1 MEQGITIQGVVCGK
15 VSRFVIRGVRALVV
29 GLGWD
34 TWWRRR
40 EEEGPIMTTP
50 RSWVVRLVLK
60 RVLNDGR
67 VSDIGNGGEYRAKRM
82 RNVQFGDGVL

>member
-1 MEQGITIQGVVCGK
+1 MIQGIVCGK
-15 VSRFVIRGVRALVV
+15 LSRFVRRGVRALVA

-40 EEEGPIMTTP
+40 EEEGPIITTP

-67 VSDIGNGGEYRAKRM
+67 VSDIGNGGEYRAKGM

>member
-1 MEQGITIQGVVCGK
+1 MIQGIVRGK
-15 VSRFVIRGVRALVV
+15 LSRFVRRGVRALVA
-29 GLGWD
+29 GLGRD
-34 TWWRRR
+34 PWWSRR

-60 RVLNDGR
+60 RMLNDSR
-67 VSDIGNGGEYRAKRM
+67 VRDIGKGGEYRAKRM